1 MGVTE
6 AGEKAQKMNSFI
18 YLKTAEKTLQF
29 GPTKCKTMLVGK
41 NLKNVINSGL
51 LVDKWSVNYVENI
64 QTGETE
70 LVESYTGQTEIE
82 NVTEQKY
89 LGFVLSSTGDN
100 MANIREIKK
109 KSIGIVRTTITK
121 LNSLNLKQYYFE
133 CSIIMLNMMIRSS
146 ILYASDMYYH
156 LKETELRQLERIEES
171 YLRQVLNTTK
181 GCPINQLY
189 LSVGHYP
196 ARFEIQKMR
205 LLYLKYI
212 LHENKESLLYKFF
225 TLQLEMP
232 SKGDW
237 ASKCLNDLQELRIKD
252 TLDEIRLMSK
262 TQFSKLLKERI
273 KENAFRYLV
282 GKQGSKGS
290 EIIHTDV

>member
-1 MGVTE
+1 MAAGHLYLYKDILPVGFLGLVDDILGVTE

-18 YLKTAEKTLQF
+18 NLKTAEKTLQF

-64 QTGETE
+64 QTGEAE

-133 CSIIMLNMMIRSS
+133 CSIIMMNVMIRSS
-146 ILYASDMYYH
+146 ILYASDMYYQ
-156 LKETELRQLERIEES
+156 LKETELRQLERIE
-171 YLRQVLNTTK
+171 
-181 GCPINQLY
+181 
-189 LSVGHYP
+189 
-196 ARFEIQKMR
+196 
-205 LLYLKYI
+205 
-212 LHENKESLLYKFF
+212 
-225 TLQLEMP
+225 
-232 SKGDW
+232 
-237 ASKCLNDLQELRIKD
+237 
-252 TLDEIRLMSK
+252 
-262 TQFSKLLKERI
+262 
-273 KENAFRYLV
+273 
-282 GKQGSKGS
+282 
-290 EIIHTDV
+290 